1 MSYKKADE
9 LLPAEL
15 VRQIQQYVDGTSI
28 YIPRREDNRRHWG
41 CSTNFKAE
49 LTLRNQA
56 ICREYAA
63 GASTAMLAAKYHL
76 SKKHIQRIV
85 REEQK

>member
-15 VRQIQQYVDGTSI
+15 VRQIQEYVDGTSI
-28 YIPRREDNRRHWG
+28 YIPRREENRQHWG
-41 CSTNFKAE
+41 HGTNFKAE

-56 ICREYAA
+56 ICREHAA
-63 GASTAMLAAKYHL
+63 GVPTAVLAAKYHL

-85 REEQK
+85 REKQP

>member
-9 LLPAEL
+9 LLPTEL

-28 YIPRREDNRRHWG
+28 YIPRRAENRRKWG
-41 CSTNFKAE
+41 CGTDFKAE
-49 LTLRNQA
+49 LTVRNLA
-56 ICREYAA
+56 IRKEHAD
-63 GASTAMLAAKYHL
+63 GASTAALAAKYHL

-85 REEQK
+85 RKEQK

>member
-28 YIPRREDNRRHWG
+28 YIPRREENRQHWG
-41 CSTNFKAE
+41 CAT
-49 LTLRNQA
+49 
-56 ICREYAA
+56 
-63 GASTAMLAAKYHL
+63 
-76 SKKHIQRIV
+76 
-85 REEQK
+85 

>member
-9 LLPAEL
+9 LLPTEL
-15 VRQIQQYVDGTSI
+15 VQQIQQYVDGTSI
-28 YIPRREDNRRHWG
+28 YIPRREENRQHWG
-41 CSTNFKAE
+41 CGTGFKAE
-49 LTLRNQA
+49 LMLRNQA
-56 ICREYAA
+56 IRAEYAA

-85 REEQK
+85 REEV